1 MSLAILPGS
10 YDPITVGHLNLIRRA
25 SEQYDEIVVA
35 VMVNAAKQT
44 MLTMEERVRLAEL
57 TVAEL
62 PNARVIADTGLL
74 IDLYDRLGANAVCK
88 GFRNETDYA
97 YEREMPEWNR
107 AHNPRFHTVL
117 LRSEGEYASL
127 SSTEIRERL
136 ARGDSIDG
144 LVHPAVA
151 EFLYSTVKDR
161 I

>member
-10 YDPITVGHLNLIRRA
+10 YDPITMGHLELIRRA
-25 SEQYDEIVVA
+25 AERYDEIVVA
-35 VMVNAAKQT
+35 VMVNASKKT

-57 TVAEL
+57 TVAEI

-74 IDLYDRLGANAVCK
+74 VDLYDRLGADAVCK

-97 YEREMPEWNR
+97 YEMNMAEWNR
-107 AHNPRFHTVL
+107 AHNPKFETVL
-117 LRSEGEYASL
+117 LQSEGEYATL
-127 SSTEIRERL
+127 SSTEVRERL
-136 ARGDSIDG
+136 ARGESIEG

-151 EFLYSTVKDR
+151 AFLYVTVKDR